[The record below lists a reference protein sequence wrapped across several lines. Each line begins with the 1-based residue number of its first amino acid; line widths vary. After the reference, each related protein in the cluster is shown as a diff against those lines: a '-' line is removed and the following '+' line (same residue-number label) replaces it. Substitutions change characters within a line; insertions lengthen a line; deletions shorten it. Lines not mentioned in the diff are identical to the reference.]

1 MDCKEAMLSVI
12 RRQVEGVMY
21 HNEMVDYYTFLN
33 LNVLK
38 TVHKKQTKE
47 ELSNLQKTKS
57 NFIKIFGI
65 LPVYTATDPKVIPT
79 DWEMKTT
86 KDIDELSLR
95 LLIESSLNDYL
106 DWEEQTCEVYKNAAC
121 ILKDNLHFLL
131 YRKVCSL
138 VEEVENEKQEV
149 KNLIAE
155 ATTYDY
161 NPTYFK

>member
-1 MDCKEAMLSVI
+1 MDCKEAMLNII

-21 HNEMVDYYTFLN
+21 HDEMVDYYTFLN

-38 TVHKKQTKE
+38 NVHKKQTKE

-79 DWEMKTT
+79 DWEMKTA

-95 LLIESSLNDYL
+95 VLIESSLNDYL

-138 VEEVENEKQEV
+138 VEEVENEKQKV

>member
-1 MDCKEAMLSVI
+1 MKLLQFRCFYAILKCIIEILCIERNHCGTKPCCISLPILSLY
-12 RRQVEGVMY
+12 G
-21 HNEMVDYYTFLN
+21 
-33 LNVLK
+33 
-38 TVHKKQTKE
+38 
-47 ELSNLQKTKS
+47 
-57 NFIKIFGI
+57 GI
-65 LPVYTATDPKVIPT
+65 
-79 DWEMKTT
+79 

-138 VEEVENEKQEV
+138 IEEVENEKQEV